1 MVKELLKRSIRLVG
15 ESLKEYYLSRRVSE
29 SQFGNIKATEHLD
42 DDYNPTITFIETPHA
57 YFPNR

>member
-29 SQFGNIKATEHLD
+29 SQFGNIKATEVEAIKSTYYIFMLFV
-42 DDYNPTITFIETPHA
+42 I
-57 YFPNR
+57 